1 MRLISTLYVTDTMEV
16 TLNIRSRN
24 EKGDIESGGP
34 LVTRYISKQG
44 NQSLIFNPTVALILR
59 SRDPNQR
66 ESAWITTSIFYRFCG
81 ILTKMYSLLSE
92 EKLYHVE
99 KASGA
104 IFLDKKEA
112 ANATRKLTLYRNTLM
127 FVPDLRMDRSRRT
140 WKGVRFQL
148 DSAEIGFMNH
158 NDILSLIDILDHLD
172 VSNFSLIAGVID
184 EIATLSS
191 KVEAI
196 DMKLDRML
204 KLMEEMS
211 QTKPKKEE
219 NRFDLPWESLDND
232 LFR

>member
-1 MRLISTLYVTDTMEV
+1 
-16 TLNIRSRN
+16 
-24 EKGDIESGGP
+24 
-34 LVTRYISKQG
+34 
-44 NQSLIFNPTVALILR
+44 
-59 SRDPNQR
+59 
-66 ESAWITTSIFYRFCG
+66 
-81 ILTKMYSLLSE
+81 
-92 EKLYHVE
+92 
-99 KASGA
+99 
-104 IFLDKKEA
+104 
-112 ANATRKLTLYRNTLM
+112 
-127 FVPDLRMDRSRRT
+127 
-140 WKGVRFQL
+140 
-148 DSAEIGFMNH
+148 MNH